1 MGEKRMKR
9 VYFIKRIQQKAVLLS
24 AAGILSAGVFGAFPA
39 YAASYVNSVRIAL
52 NIDLEDGEALPN
64 LDRGY
69 TDNEDAEVTIPSNNR
84 YDIRSAEWTDEV
96 DEAQIGKTY
105 TIQIVLEALNDYEF
119 RSSYSSSSVDIKGG
133 TLVRVRRQD
142 KDRLQI
148 TVKTRPAEGTL
159 SDPEDVRWDST
170 RLSSSKLGV
179 ARWDKVDNAAY
190 DVYLCLGNRVIH
202 RENGI
207 TGTSFDFYPYMTSA
221 GTYTFRVRAVPKD
234 DETDKYADPSEW
246 IYSGDLELDKE
257 HVSDGSSR
265 NNAGSSTS
273 TTAPETTEVGWIESN
288 GRWYFRYPDGTY
300 LRDSWALIGNS
311 WYLFDSLGA
320 MQTGWQQRNGHYYY
334 LNDQGAMQTG
344 WLLDGNTWYFL
355 LDSGEMAVGWI
366 QLGNQSYYLFEN
378 GAMATGWQEI
388 DGQIYYLYPD
398 GHKAVDEWISGFYVD
413 SNGVW
418 KRP

>member
-24 AAGILSAGVFGAFPA
+24 AAGILSTGVFGAFPA

-148 TVKTRPAEGTL
+148 TVKTRPA
-159 SDPEDVRWDST
+159 D
-170 RLSSSKLGV
+170 
-179 ARWDKVDNAAY
+179 
-190 DVYLCLGNRVIH
+190 
-202 RENGI
+202 GI